1 MFLPPKVLTASI
13 ICLKDAVR
21 RAGRRAIT
29 TLAPEIVLILVR
41 FKRSFEV
48 SVFNWS
54 TYPVHLHQPITMS
67 DFEDDMDIDERP
79 AKDTAITFGAETKGK
94 RSAANLPVEAEDT
107 LPWSDF
113 QSNGIASVTDN
124 DRVEKYRPDT
134 LDDVSGHQDIL
145 ATINKFVDSNVCS
158 PSGPHSPTPHAH
170 IP

>member
-1 MFLPPKVLTASI
+1 
-13 ICLKDAVR
+13 
-21 RAGRRAIT
+21 
-29 TLAPEIVLILVR
+29 
-41 FKRSFEV
+41 
-48 SVFNWS
+48 
-54 TYPVHLHQPITMS
+54 MS

-113 QSNGIASVTDN
+113 PSNGIASVTDH

-158 PSGPHSPTPHAH
+158 PSGSHSPTPHAH